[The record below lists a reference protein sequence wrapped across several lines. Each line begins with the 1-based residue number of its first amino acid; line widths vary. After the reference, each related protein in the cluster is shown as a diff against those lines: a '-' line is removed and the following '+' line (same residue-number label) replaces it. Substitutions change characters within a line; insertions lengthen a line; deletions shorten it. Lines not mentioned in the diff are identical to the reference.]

1 MTTRVVHVITGLDTG
16 GAERMLEKVVTH
28 AARPCTDIVVSLSDF
43 GPIGRRLIDAGI
55 DVRALGFGPQSVS
68 LAGLYRLLQMLR
80 QIKPQAVQGWLY
92 HGNLVASV
100 AVFLARLREAKV
112 HWGIRGTL
120 YGLEREKSGTRAVIR
135 LLARMS
141 ARPESIHYNSNKS
154 REQHEALGF
163 SHQRAVII
171 PNGFDVETHRRD
183 ERQSAAARERWGIGR
198 NAFVIGMVTRDHPMK
213 AHEKFFDAA
222 ARFSKVGGDVELLLA
237 GRGITADNQTLR
249 GAISRFGLESRT
261 HLLGELADPSE
272 AYRAMDVL
280 ALTSEWG
287 EAFPNVLGE
296 AMSFEIP
303 CVTTDIGD
311 AANIVGASGIVVPIG
326 DVDGIA
332 RAFGDLQSMGEAGR
346 RRLGALA
353 RTRVV
358 ENFSMREICQ
368 RFNRLHGVQ

>member
-16 GAERMLEKVVTH
+16 GAERMLEKVVMN
-28 AARPCTDIVVSLSDF
+28 AARHCTDIVVSLSDF

-55 DVRALGFGPQSVS
+55 DVRALGFGPRSVS
-68 LAGLYRLLQMLR
+68 LPGLYRLLQLLR
-80 QIKPQAVQGWLY
+80 QIKPHAVQGWLY
-92 HGNLVASV
+92 HGNLMASV
-100 AVFLARLREAKV
+100 AVFLARLHEAKV

-141 ARPESIHYNSNKS
+141 ARPDSIHYNSNKS

-163 SHQRAVII
+163 NHERSVVI
-171 PNGFDVETHRRD
+171 PNGFDVDAHKRD
-183 ERQSAAARERWGIGR
+183 QHESAAARERLNIAKT
-198 NAFVIGMVTRDHPMK
+198 AFVIGMVTRDHPMK
-213 AHEKFFDAA
+213 AHHKFLEAA
-222 ARFSKVGGDVELLLA
+222 ARFVAAGGDAEFLLA
-237 GRGITADNQTLR
+237 GRGITADNDYLTGTIARL
-249 GAISRFGLESRT
+249 GLESRT
-261 HLLGELADPSE
+261 HLLGELADPSA

-311 AANIVGASGIVVPIG
+311 SANIVGESGIVVPIG
-326 DVDGIA
+326 DAEGIA

-346 RRLGALA
+346 HRLGALA

-358 ENFSMREICQ
+358 ENYSMREICQ